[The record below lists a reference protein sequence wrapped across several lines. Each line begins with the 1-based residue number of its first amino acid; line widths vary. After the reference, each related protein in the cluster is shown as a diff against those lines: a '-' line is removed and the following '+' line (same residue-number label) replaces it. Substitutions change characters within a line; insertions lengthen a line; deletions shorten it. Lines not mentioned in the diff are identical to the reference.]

1 MGRKEA
7 EVWPEEMT
15 RQGERGRA
23 RGGRWVGEG
32 WGGREGSCHEE
43 PMLRKEKHRQSS
55 ASASRS
61 FLGRGS

>member
-15 RQGERGRA
+15 RQGAGA
-23 RGGRWVGEG
+23 GGKLPL
-32 WGGREGSCHEE
+32 E
-43 PMLRKEKHRQSS
+43 PMLRKEKHRQRAES

-61 FLGRGS
+61 FLGKGS

>member
-15 RQGERGRA
+15 RQGAGA
-23 RGGRWVGEG
+23 GRGGGGSEG
-32 WGGREGSCHEE
+32 LGGSGGKLPRE
-43 PMLRKEKHRQSS
+43 PTLRKEKHRQRAES

-61 FLGRGS
+61 FLGKGS